1 MLVDDLSAEESKTNY
16 RNYLMNTM
24 LKALSGNILGLKMY
38 CILAVLISLITSS
51 PLSFQ
56 KQY

>member
-16 RNYLMNTM
+16 HNYLMNTM
-24 LKALSGNILGLKMY
+24 LKALSGNILGLQMY
-38 CILAVLISLITSS
+38 CILAVLISLIKSS
-51 PLSFQ
+51 PSSFQ